1 MALIKRK
8 TILDTQLSIWHLIA
22 TADPVVKFVM
32 LILLLASIWSW
43 TVIFQRISLLKR
55 ANLLIRAFNQRFWQ
69 GEEMGK
75 LYQSLQAEGS
85 HQYGVGR
92 VFISG
97 FKAFLKA
104 RESGVMS
111 PERQVEVIDRTMR
124 ATVMR
129 EADRLEHGL
138 SLLSTIGAVSPY
150 VGLFGTVWGI
160 MGSFKALGSV
170 QQATLSMVAPGISE
184 ALIATA
190 MGLFVAIPAVVAY
203 NRFSSRTEQILSESE
218 SFQDELMA
226 LFERQL
232 HRSEQA

>member
-1 MALIKRK
+1 M
-8 TILDTQLSIWHLIA
+8 DTQLSIWHLIA

-43 TVIFQRISLLKR
+43 TVIFQRIGLLKR
-55 ANLLIRAFNQRFWQ
+55 AGVLIRNFNQRFWD
-69 GEEMGK
+69 GEDMSD
-75 LYQSLQAEGS
+75 LYRDLQSQNMQ
-85 HQYGVGR
+85 QYGVAR
-92 VFISG
+92 VFQVG
-97 FKAFLKA
+97 FRSFLKVRDQQA
-104 RESGVMS
+104 MSVERCIESL
-111 PERQVEVIDRTMR
+111 DRSMR
-124 ATVMR
+124 ATIMR

-160 MGSFKALGSV
+160 MGSFKALGGV

-190 MGLFVAIPAVVAY
+190 MGLFVAIPAVVDY
-203 NRFSSRTEQILSESE
+203 KRFSARTERILSESE
-218 SFQDELMA
+218 SFQDELIT

-232 HRSEQA
+232 HRHQG